1 MQDWTTIDTNI
12 SACLGRNFK
21 TTHKQGVSG
30 GCINS
35 AWQIWDD
42 YNVFFVK
49 LNSTHRREMFE
60 AEFEGL
66 QALYASHSIRAPE
79 PMVCGV
85 DDHHAYLVTEFITM
99 NQSAPPELLG
109 EQLAA
114 LHRCTAAQYGWHRDN
129 TIGSTPQRNTQ
140 NGDWAA
146 FWRSQRL
153 LPQLRLAE
161 ENGYASELMEPGQ
174 RLCEALPAFFAGHT
188 PPASLLHGDLWSGNI
203 SGSDGQPVIFDPA
216 VYYGDRETDLAM
228 TELFGGLPRTFY
240 DAYNAAWPLESGYSV
255 RKKLYNLYHILNHLN
270 LFGGGYHRQCVMMLH
285 SLLAE
290 TKA

>member
-1 MQDWTTIDTNI
+1 MQDWTAIDTHI

-21 TTHKQGVSG
+21 TTSYQSLSG

-35 AWQIWDD
+35 AWQIRDD

-66 QALYASHSIRAPE
+66 QALLNSKSVRVPSPIA
-79 PMVCGV
+79 CGA
-85 DDHHAYLVTEFITM
+85 DGRHAYLVTEFIAM
-99 NQSAPPELLG
+99 NQSVPAKLLG

-114 LHRCTAAQYGWHRDN
+114 MHRCTSSRYGWHRDN
-129 TIGSTPQRNTQ
+129 TIGSTPQFNAESE
-140 NGDWAA
+140 NWID

-153 LPQLRLAE
+153 QPQLCLAE
-161 ENGYASELMEPGQ
+161 KNGYNGELLNMGN
-174 RLCEALPAFFAGHT
+174 RLCEVLPAFFTHQ
-188 PPASLLHGDLWSGNI
+188 PPVSLLHGDLWSGNI
-203 SGSDGQPVIFDPA
+203 SGSNGQPVIFDPA

-228 TELFGGLPRTFY
+228 TELFGGLPRAFY
-240 DAYNAAWPLESGYSV
+240 DAYDSSWPLDSGYPV

-270 LFGGGYHRQCVMMLH
+270 LFGSGYYRQSI
-285 SLLAE
+285 SLLHTLLSE
-290 TKA
+290 LKP